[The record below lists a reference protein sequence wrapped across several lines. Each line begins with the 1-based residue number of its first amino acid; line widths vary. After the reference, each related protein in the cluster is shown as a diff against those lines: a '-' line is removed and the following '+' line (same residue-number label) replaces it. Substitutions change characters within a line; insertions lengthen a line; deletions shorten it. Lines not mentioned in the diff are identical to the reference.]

1 MDITEIDVLLDL
13 LNEQHEEIRR
23 LREENCRLRD
33 TEIPKHLNM
42 NEKEDLYN
50 RKIDIIFNL
59 IIEIMRNQKNPLWK
73 QYAKEYNAIN
83 KKLKEFGIH
92 EINVTE
98 YEEEIPEWIQ

>member
-1 MDITEIDVLLDL
+1 MTVKENDDL
-13 LNEQHEEIRR
+13 KALN
-23 LREENCRLRD
+23 

-50 RKIDIIFNL
+50 RKADIIFNL
-59 IIEIMRNQKNPLWK
+59 IIEIMRNQRNPLWK

-92 EINVTE
+92 ETNV
-98 YEEEIPEWIQ
+98 YEEEIPEWIH